1 MATSLIIFFFLFKRK
16 QIETPTNTNHKT
28 VKKIHKTLKFHKFS
42 THIPQTPQVFFIFS
56 ANKQEKKKANQED
69 CTLCTKL
76 DLRKKNPNAC
86 KKEKI
91 NKQVESTMMKLKNKI
106 KKKK

>member
-1 MATSLIIFFFLFKRK
+1 M
-16 QIETPTNTNHKT
+16 HK
-28 VKKIHKTLKFHKFS
+28 VRS
-42 THIPQTPQVFFIFS
+42 
-56 ANKQEKKKANQED
+56 EK
-69 CTLCTKL
+69 
-76 DLRKKNPNAC
+76 KKNPNAC